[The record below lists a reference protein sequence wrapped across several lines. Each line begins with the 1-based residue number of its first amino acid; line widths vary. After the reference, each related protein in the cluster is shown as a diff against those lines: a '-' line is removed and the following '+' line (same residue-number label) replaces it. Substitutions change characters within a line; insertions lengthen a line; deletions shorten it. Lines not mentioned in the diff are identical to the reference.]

1 MSEQTKIPENHV
13 VGVLGGSRAVEG
25 AVDRLKREGFQDVLV
40 MDRVDATGE
49 GTNPLK
55 GLIERLA
62 GNLSDQTG
70 YLDQYKEATESGSTV
85 LAVGADKGEEAERAR
100 DILEMSGAVNI
111 RYFGRLA
118 VTDMTPETN
127 PSAPSDELPQAP
139 RDPERG

>member
-100 DILEMSGAVNI
+100 DILEMSG
-111 RYFGRLA
+111 
-118 VTDMTPETN
+118 
-127 PSAPSDELPQAP
+127 
-139 RDPERG
+139 